1 MARSSICFA
10 ECPKKTGLPREVV
23 KWLQTLDL
31 AFYPQNVRRDFSSG
45 YLVAQIFSHY
55 YPRDFS
61 LHSYDRGTSLSAK
74 QWNWSQ
80 IERSLEKRNLY
91 LKKEA
96 IDGTIHCK
104 PGAAELLVLE
114 VYTILTNGRV
124 SDVEGP
130 EPDFTDEEY
139 QNLLPSLA
147 RSTASKAIKNNL
159 TATEIKAVP
168 DISTNQR
175 KAENILRRHL
185 EHKAAERIL
194 NPGRF
199 KVKSKRSH
207 PAPNNLVPQSQ
218 MDKCSD
224 TCSPEGN
231 TLKLWSS
238 PTWSRASV
246 SFKEIKV
253 RQPAKHSLVNY

>member
-31 AFYPQNVRRDFSSG
+31 AFYPKNVRRDFSSG

-80 IERSLEKRNLY
+80 IERSLEKRNMY

-96 IDGTIHCK
+96 IEGTIHCK

-114 VYTILTNGRV
+114 VYTILTNGRYV
-124 SDVEGP
+124 

-159 TATEIKAVP
+159 TGTEIKAVP

-194 NPGRF
+194 NPGR
-199 KVKSKRSH
+199 SSMIKRLSE
-207 PAPNNLVPQSQ
+207 ASQ
-218 MDKCSD
+218 LPTILCHQARWISAL
-224 TCSPEGN
+224 TPVH
-231 TLKLWSS
+231 LKAI
-238 PTWSRASV
+238 P
-246 SFKEIKV
+246 
-253 RQPAKHSLVNY
+253 

>member
-31 AFYPQNVRRDFSSG
+31 AFYPKNVRRDFSSG

-114 VYTILTNGRV
+114 VYTILTKGRYV
-124 SDVEGP
+124 GKGP

-159 TATEIKAVP
+159 TATEIKAAP

-175 KAENILRRHL
+175 KAQNILRRHH

-194 NPGRF
+194 NPGR
-199 KVKSKRSH
+199 SS
-207 PAPNNLVPQSQ
+207 
-218 MDKCSD
+218 MIKCCTFDGCVSAVL
-224 TCSPEGN
+224 E
-231 TLKLWSS
+231 LWSS
-238 PTWSRASV
+238 PAWSRASV

>member
-1 MARSSICFA
+1 ERIIINKNKYNTNTNALKVKSPLAFPAAHRVCYKKACDFSYRGNNA
-10 ECPKKTGLPREVV
+10 LKTGLPREVV

-31 AFYPQNVRRDFSSG
+31 AFYPLNVRRDFSSG

-80 IERSLEKRNLY
+80 IERKRNLY

-114 VYTILTNGRV
+114 VYTILSKGSSQ
-124 SDVEGP
+124 SD
-130 EPDFTDEEY
+130 PDFTDEEY

-175 KAENILRRHL
+175 KAENILRSTPASPDSFDG
-185 EHKAAERIL
+185 KKSV
-194 NPGRF
+194 GD
-199 KVKSKRSH
+199 VKSNFNSQQSICIWRSH
-207 PAPNNLVPQSQ
+207 TSNS
-218 MDKCSD
+218 
-224 TCSPEGN
+224 
-231 TLKLWSS
+231 KLHRVSS
-238 PTWSRASV
+238 
-246 SFKEIKV
+246 KV
-253 RQPAKHSLVNY
+253 